1 MKGKAVA
8 DYDSKIA
15 TADADL
21 ASAKASGSNKTSAE
35 LDAKLQ
41 QMRKDKTNGV
51 HITKQDEITSSQTN
65 LALA

>member
-1 MKGKAVA
+1 MLGMKGKAVA

-21 ASAKASGSNKTSAE
+21 ASAKAAGSNKTSAE

-41 QMRKDKTNGV
+41 QMRKDKANGV
-51 HITKQDEITSSQTN
+51 HTIK
-65 LALA
+65 